1 MKIIASKK
9 DDILRR
15 RSEWKEE
22 YDVKLAE
29 YYSQKNKYNQEYHRR
44 AESIQQTVEGFLSEF
59 DLLELDVR
67 VDSNWHGEYEVRIE
81 CDESRKFEDI
91 SALSWNYSIEL
102 DSRGEVKSTT
112 NSWSGL
118 KATTPKQLDSLKQTV
133 SCIETIM
140 NLDWKTIL
148 SVKAPDIS
156 DYVTAEYPQDR
167 SREFDKELL
176 YAEIEDIIG
185 TNKVIKYDA
194 DAKYYRGD
202 VYVGIVSE
210 TPNMYTI
217 FEIPVSYIGNQS
229 YDDASK
235 YTYRVRKSNFIEK
248 VFKPL
253 DIKEI

>member
-15 RSEWKEE
+15 RNEWQKE
-22 YDVKLAE
+22 YDMKKAE
-29 YYSQKNKYNQEYHRR
+29 YDSQKDKYRQEYHKR
-44 AESIQQTVEGFLSEF
+44 AEFIRQTVEGFLSEF

-67 VDSNWHGEYEVRIE
+67 VSSSWHGGYEVRID

-102 DSRGEVKSTT
+102 DSDGEVKSTT

-167 SREFDKELL
+167 SREFEDELF
-176 YAEIEDIIG
+176 YAEIEEIIG
-185 TNKVIKYDA
+185 THKVVEYDNP
-194 DAKYYRGD
+194 KYYRGET
-202 VYVGIVSE
+202 YVGILSQ
-210 TPNMYTI
+210 TNSMFTI
-217 FEIPVSYIGNQS
+217 FEIHSTNIGKET
-229 YDDASK
+229 YEEASRYPYK
-235 YTYRVRKSNFIEK
+235 VRKSTFFDY
-248 VFKPL
+248 VSKPL
-253 DIKEI
+253 NIKEI

>member
-1 MKIIASKK
+1 MRIVASKK

-15 RSEWKEE
+15 RDEWKEE

-29 YYSQKNKYNQEYHRR
+29 YYSQKDKYNQEYRRR

-67 VDSNWHGEYEVRIE
+67 VSSDWQGAYEVRIE

-91 SALSWNYSIEL
+91 SALSWNYCIEL
-102 DSRGEVKSTT
+102 DSAGEIKSTT

-118 KATTPKQLDSLKQTV
+118 KATTPEQLDSLKQTV

-148 SVKAPDIS
+148 SVKTPNIS

-167 SREFDKELL
+167 SREFDDELL
-176 YAEIEDIIG
+176 HAEIEDIIG
-185 TNKVIKYDA
+185 THKVVEYDNP
-194 DAKYYRGD
+194 KYYRGET
-202 VYVGIVSE
+202 YVGILSQ
-210 TPNMYTI
+210 TNSMFTI
-217 FEIPVSYIGNQS
+217 FEIHSTEIGKKT
-229 YDDASK
+229 YEEVSK
-235 YTYRVRKSNFIEK
+235 YPYKVRKSTFFDY
-248 VFKPL
+248 VSKPL
-253 DIKEI
+253 NIKEI